1 MTVTMKKHV
10 IILLALLGFGI
21 ASKAQ
26 MHFGNVVQ
34 KEAVAIGLKGGINL
48 PRLLYFQN
56 EPLSRLSQD
65 WNITPM
71 GGVFVEIPMGSS
83 LIIAPEAVYV
93 QRGTDI
99 SYEHFSGSKV
109 HYTMKV
115 SYADI
120 RLPFEF
126 RLPIKPFF
134 QPYLTIGAEAG
145 MRLFGQIH
153 IDRTDPVVF
162 DQTINVG
169 DANMNLIHAGAFA
182 GLGIRSKFPIG
193 RYDLVLKLS
202 VTYHQGLIDSYSKS
216 EKIGSV
222 PSLNVNAYQITGYR
236 LPQGIEACLGMAIP
250 LHSRGEDACATF
262 AKDRHRRHSSRGHL
276 FGY

>member
-1 MTVTMKKHV
+1 MKKHI

-21 ASKAQ
+21 TLQAQ
-26 MHFGNVVQ
+26 MHFDKVVQ

-48 PRLLYFQN
+48 PRILYFQN
-56 EPLSRLSQD
+56 VPLSRLSQD
-65 WNITPM
+65 WTITPM
-71 GGVFVEIPMGSS
+71 GGMFVEVPMGSS

-99 SYEHFSGSKV
+99 NYEHFSGSKV
-109 HYTMKV
+109 HYTMNV

-126 RLPIKPFF
+126 HVPIKPFF
-134 QPYLTIGAEAG
+134 QPYLTIGVEAG

-162 DQTINVG
+162 DQTIDVG

-202 VTYHQGLIDSYSKS
+202 VTCHQGLLDSYSKS

-236 LPQGIEACLGMAIP
+236 LPQGIEACLGVAIP

-262 AKDRHRRHSSRGHL
+262 AKDRHSRHNSRGHL